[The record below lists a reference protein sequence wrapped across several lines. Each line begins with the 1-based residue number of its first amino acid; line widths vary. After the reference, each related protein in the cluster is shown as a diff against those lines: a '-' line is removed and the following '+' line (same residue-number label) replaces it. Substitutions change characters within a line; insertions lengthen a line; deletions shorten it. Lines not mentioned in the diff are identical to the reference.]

1 MNISLDNYYSTRK
14 NVFERIQD
22 ASTATKVL
30 MSFMMACFT
39 GIMAQII
46 IPLPWT
52 PVPITAQTFAVLCSG
67 LFLGK
72 KYGCLSQILYIV
84 LGVAFIPWFGGM
96 TGGLDV
102 FLGSTFGFFIG
113 FVIASYFI
121 GLITEKYAKARNFTK
136 MALVIGIANFALIY
150 IPGLAGLAL
159 WFNLT
164 QGTTIGIVEL
174 LMMGLV
180 PFIVGDIVKILG
192 AASVSKVFLPDDI
205 CKACPNL
212 KDDLCENE
220 LQNARIVGMDWEVLK
235 KLNPS
240 NEYNAIELFEKIDDL
255 FDTKESVSEICF
267 NCMWHDKCLFYQKLS
282 NNR

>member
-1 MNISLDNYYSTRK
+1 MNINLDNYYSTRK
-14 NVFERIQD
+14 NVFERIQE

-30 MSFMMACFT
+30 MSLLMACFT

-72 KYGCLSQILYIV
+72 KYGCLSQIFYVV

-96 TGGLDV
+96 TGGLDIL
-102 FLGSTFGFFIG
+102 LGSTGGFFIG

-121 GLITEKYAKARNFTK
+121 GLITEKYAKARNFTR

-159 WFNLT
+159 WFSLT
-164 QGTTIGIVEL
+164 QGTAIGIVDL

-180 PFIVGDIVKILG
+180 PFILGDIVKILG
-192 AASVSKVFLPDDI
+192 AASVSKVFLP
-205 CKACPNL
+205 KN
-212 KDDLCENE
+212 
-220 LQNARIVGMDWEVLK
+220 
-235 KLNPS
+235 
-240 NEYNAIELFEKIDDL
+240 
-255 FDTKESVSEICF
+255 
-267 NCMWHDKCLFYQKLS
+267 
-282 NNR
+282 

>member
-1 MNISLDNYYSTRK
+1 MNVNLEKYYSARK

-22 ASTATKVL
+22 SSTATKVL

-72 KYGCLSQILYIV
+72 KYGCLSQILYVV
-84 LGVAFIPWFGGM
+84 LGIAFIPWFGGM

-102 FLGSTFGFFIG
+102 FLGATGGFLVGFI
-113 FVIASYFI
+113 IASYFI
-121 GLITEKYAKARNFTK
+121 GSITEKYAEARNFTK

-159 WFNLT
+159 WSSA
-164 QGTTIGIVEL
+164 QGVTLGIVDL

-180 PFIVGDIVKILG
+180 PFIMGDIVKILG
-192 AASVSKVFLPDDI
+192 AASVSKVFLP
-205 CKACPNL
+205 
-212 KDDLCENE
+212 
-220 LQNARIVGMDWEVLK
+220 
-235 KLNPS
+235 
-240 NEYNAIELFEKIDDL
+240 
-255 FDTKESVSEICF
+255 KE
-267 NCMWHDKCLFYQKLS
+267 
-282 NNR
+282 

>member
-1 MNISLDNYYSTRK
+1 MNINMENYYSTRK

-30 MSFMMACFT
+30 MSLMMACFT

-102 FLGSTFGFFIG
+102 LLGSTGGFLIG

-121 GLITEKYAKARNFTK
+121 GLITEKYADARNFKK
-136 MALVIGIANFALIY
+136 MALTIGIANFALIY
-150 IPGLAGLAL
+150 IPGLIGLAV
-159 WFNLT
+159 WYSLT
-164 QGTTIGIVEL
+164 QGATIGIVDL

-180 PFIVGDIVKILG
+180 PFIAGDIVKILG
-192 AASVSKVFLPDDI
+192 AASVSKVFLP
-205 CKACPNL
+205 
-212 KDDLCENE
+212 KD
-220 LQNARIVGMDWEVLK
+220 
-235 KLNPS
+235 
-240 NEYNAIELFEKIDDL
+240 
-255 FDTKESVSEICF
+255 
-267 NCMWHDKCLFYQKLS
+267 
-282 NNR
+282 

>member
-1 MNISLDNYYSTRK
+1 MDNYYSTRK

-22 ASTATKVL
+22 ASTTTKIL
-30 MSFMMACFT
+30 LSLLMACFT

-96 TGGLDV
+96 AGGLETL
-102 FLGSTFGFFIG
+102 LGSTGGFLIG

-121 GLITEKYAKARNFTK
+121 GAISEKYADARNFTK
-136 MALVIGIANFALIY
+136 MAMVIGTANFALIY

-159 WFNLT
+159 WFSLT
-164 QGTTIGIVEL
+164 QGTAIGIVDL

-180 PFIVGDIVKILG
+180 PFIAGDIVKILG
-192 AASVSKVFLPDDI
+192 AASVSKVFLP
-205 CKACPNL
+205 
-212 KDDLCENE
+212 KD
-220 LQNARIVGMDWEVLK
+220 
-235 KLNPS
+235 
-240 NEYNAIELFEKIDDL
+240 
-255 FDTKESVSEICF
+255 
-267 NCMWHDKCLFYQKLS
+267 
-282 NNR
+282 

>member
-1 MNISLDNYYSTRK
+1 MNITMDNYYSARK

-22 ASTATKVL
+22 ANTATKL
-30 MSFMMACFT
+30 LLSLMMACFT

-84 LGVAFIPWFGGM
+84 LGIAFVPWFGGM

-102 FLGSTFGFFIG
+102 LLGSTGGFMIG

-121 GLITEKYAKARNFTK
+121 GAITEKYASARSFTK
-136 MALVIGIANFALIY
+136 MAVTIGIANFALIY

-159 WFNLT
+159 FFSM
-164 QGTTIGIVEL
+164 QGTPLGIVDL

-180 PFIVGDIVKILG
+180 PFIAGDIVKILG
-192 AASVSKVFLPDDI
+192 AASISKVFLP
-205 CKACPNL
+205 
-212 KDDLCENE
+212 KD
-220 LQNARIVGMDWEVLK
+220 
-235 KLNPS
+235 
-240 NEYNAIELFEKIDDL
+240 
-255 FDTKESVSEICF
+255 
-267 NCMWHDKCLFYQKLS
+267 
-282 NNR
+282 

>member
-1 MNISLDNYYSTRK
+1 MNINLENYYSTRK
-14 NVFERIQD
+14 SVFERIQD

-30 MSFMMACFT
+30 MSLLMACLT

-52 PVPITAQTFAVLCSG
+52 PVPVTAQTFAVLCSG

-72 KYGCLSQILYIV
+72 KYGCLSEILYIV

-102 FLGSTFGFFIG
+102 LLGSTGGFLIG

-121 GLITEKYAKARNFTK
+121 GLITEKYADARNFKK
-136 MALVIGIANFALIY
+136 MAAVIGIANFALIY

-159 WFNLT
+159 WFYLT
-164 QGTTIGIVEL
+164 QGTALGVVDL

-180 PFIVGDIVKILG
+180 PFIAGDIVKILG
-192 AASVSKVFLPDDI
+192 AASVSKAFLP
-205 CKACPNL
+205 
-212 KDDLCENE
+212 KD
-220 LQNARIVGMDWEVLK
+220 
-235 KLNPS
+235 
-240 NEYNAIELFEKIDDL
+240 
-255 FDTKESVSEICF
+255 
-267 NCMWHDKCLFYQKLS
+267 
-282 NNR
+282 

>member
-1 MNISLDNYYSTRK
+1 MNINLDNYYSTRK
-14 NVFERIQD
+14 NVFERIQE

-30 MSFMMACFT
+30 MSLLMACFT

-72 KYGCLSQILYIV
+72 KYGCLSQICYVV

-96 TGGLDV
+96 TGGLDIL
-102 FLGSTFGFFIG
+102 LGSTGGFLIG

-121 GLITEKYAKARNFTK
+121 GLITEKYAKARNFTR

-159 WFNLT
+159 WFSLT
-164 QGTTIGIVEL
+164 QGTAIGIVDL

-180 PFIVGDIVKILG
+180 PFILGDIVKILG
-192 AASVSKVFLPDDI
+192 AASVSKVFLP
-205 CKACPNL
+205 KN
-212 KDDLCENE
+212 
-220 LQNARIVGMDWEVLK
+220 
-235 KLNPS
+235 
-240 NEYNAIELFEKIDDL
+240 
-255 FDTKESVSEICF
+255 
-267 NCMWHDKCLFYQKLS
+267 
-282 NNR
+282 

>member
-1 MNISLDNYYSTRK
+1 MNINLENYYSTRK
-14 NVFERIQD
+14 SVFERIQD

-30 MSFMMACFT
+30 MSLLMACLT

-52 PVPITAQTFAVLCSG
+52 PVPVTAQTFAVLCSG

-102 FLGSTFGFFIG
+102 LLGSTGGFLIG

-121 GLITEKYAKARNFTK
+121 GLITEKYADARNFKK
-136 MALVIGIANFALIY
+136 MAAVIGIANFALIY

-159 WFNLT
+159 WFYLT
-164 QGTTIGIVEL
+164 QGTALGVVDL

-180 PFIVGDIVKILG
+180 PFIAGDIVKILG
-192 AASVSKVFLPDDI
+192 VASVSKAFLP
-205 CKACPNL
+205 
-212 KDDLCENE
+212 KD
-220 LQNARIVGMDWEVLK
+220 
-235 KLNPS
+235 
-240 NEYNAIELFEKIDDL
+240 
-255 FDTKESVSEICF
+255 
-267 NCMWHDKCLFYQKLS
+267 
-282 NNR
+282 

>member
-1 MNISLDNYYSTRK
+1 MNLNMENYYSARK

-22 ASTATKVL
+22 ASTATKIL

-72 KYGCLSQILYIV
+72 KYGCLSQILCVV

-96 TGGLDV
+96 TGGLEI
-102 FLGSTFGFFIG
+102 FLGSTCGFFIG
-113 FVIASYFI
+113 FIIASYFI
-121 GLITEKYAKARNFTK
+121 GAITEKYATARNFTK
-136 MALVIGIANFALIY
+136 MAIVIGIANFALIY

-159 WFNLT
+159 WSNLT
-164 QGTTIGIVEL
+164 TGTTLGVVDL

-180 PFIVGDIVKILG
+180 PFIAGDIVKILG
-192 AASVSKVFLPDDI
+192 AASVSKAFLP
-205 CKACPNL
+205 
-212 KDDLCENE
+212 KD
-220 LQNARIVGMDWEVLK
+220 
-235 KLNPS
+235 
-240 NEYNAIELFEKIDDL
+240 
-255 FDTKESVSEICF
+255 
-267 NCMWHDKCLFYQKLS
+267 
-282 NNR
+282 

>member
-1 MNISLDNYYSTRK
+1 MDNYYSTRK

-22 ASTATKVL
+22 ASTTTKIL
-30 MSFMMACFT
+30 LSLLMACFT

-96 TGGLDV
+96 TGGLETL
-102 FLGSTFGFFIG
+102 LGSTGGFLIG

-121 GLITEKYAKARNFTK
+121 GAISEKYADARNFTK
-136 MALVIGIANFALIY
+136 MAMVIGTANFALIY

-159 WFNLT
+159 WFSLT
-164 QGTTIGIVEL
+164 QGTAIGIVDL

-180 PFIVGDIVKILG
+180 PFIAGDIVKILG
-192 AASVSKVFLPDDI
+192 AASVSKVFLP
-205 CKACPNL
+205 
-212 KDDLCENE
+212 KD
-220 LQNARIVGMDWEVLK
+220 
-235 KLNPS
+235 
-240 NEYNAIELFEKIDDL
+240 
-255 FDTKESVSEICF
+255 
-267 NCMWHDKCLFYQKLS
+267 
-282 NNR
+282 